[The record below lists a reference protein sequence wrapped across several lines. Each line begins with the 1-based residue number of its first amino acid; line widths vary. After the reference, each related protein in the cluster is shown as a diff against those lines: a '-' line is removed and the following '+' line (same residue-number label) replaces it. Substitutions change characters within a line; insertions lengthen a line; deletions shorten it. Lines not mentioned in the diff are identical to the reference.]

1 VTSLCVRGGLSGAT
15 DAMPALESQSATKI
29 GELAEGNDGSDGW
42 HPGPPTAKLSA
53 TDKDWLAGDTVKIL
67 RPMPDT

>member
-1 VTSLCVRGGLSGAT
+1 
-15 DAMPALESQSATKI
+15 MPALESQSATKI